1 MKKTMLTFDVDKTTA
16 HTHLI

>member
-16 HTHLI
+16 NTHLI